1 MIWYHLYNFKNVKK
15 FSLFFRVNGTKSRK
29 TSHVWKVEMVREN
42 GGAQIILKDV
52 DELPR

>member
-1 MIWYHLYNFKNVKK
+1 MIWYHLYNFKNEN

-42 GGAQIILKDV
+42 DGGQIILKDV